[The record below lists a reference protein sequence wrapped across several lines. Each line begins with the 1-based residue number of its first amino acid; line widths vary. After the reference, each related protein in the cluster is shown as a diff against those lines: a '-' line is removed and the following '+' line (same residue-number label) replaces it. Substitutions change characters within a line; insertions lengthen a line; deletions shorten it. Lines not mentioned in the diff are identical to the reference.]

1 MIKIPFGASSKSFLG
16 IDIGTAS
23 IKIVELSKK
32 GERKVLEN
40 YGEISTHEVGEM
52 PFRTGFSPDRNS
64 FSLSAR
70 EISQGVGAI
79 LSEAKIHS
87 RLATFSIPDFSS
99 FFTTIELPPMTR
111 EELPRAVHFE
121 ARQHI
126 PLPLSE
132 VVLDWSVISKET
144 AGPQNAPLKVILVA
158 VPKEVINQYQEI
170 GRLCSLELLALE
182 AEVFGLL
189 RSLIKEDKK
198 AIILV
203 DIGAQSTTVS
213 IVEDGVLKTSHS
225 FDISGNDLSQ
235 SLSQSL
241 QLDFWETEEIKKKH
255 GLTAGAEVS
264 FGQKPISQILLPRVN
279 LMVAEIE
286 QISQNFYQKEGKEIE
301 SIILAGG
308 TALLPGLR
316 EYLASQLRKEV
327 IIGDP
332 FSEIVSPSI
341 LTPVLKEIG
350 PSYAIAVGMAL
361 RGLE

>member
-40 YGEISTHEVGEM
+40 YGEISTHEVGER
-52 PFRTGFSPDRNS
+52 PFRTGFTPEKSS
-64 FSLSAR
+64 FSLSTR
-70 EISQGVGAI
+70 EISQGVLAI
-79 LSEAKIHS
+79 LAEAKINS

-132 VVLDWSVISKET
+132 VVLDWSVIGGAT
-144 AGPQNAPLKVILVA
+144 VDFQGAPLKVILVA

-170 GRLCSLELLALE
+170 GRLCGLKLLALE

-189 RSLIKEDKK
+189 RSLIKEGKK
-198 AIILV
+198 VIILV
-203 DIGAQSTTVS
+203 DVGAQSTTVS
-213 IVEDGVLKTSHS
+213 IVEDRVLKASHS
-225 FDISGNDLSQ
+225 FDIGGNDLSQ

-241 QLDFWETEEIKKKH
+241 EVDFWEAEEIKKKY
-255 GLTAGAEVS
+255 GLTAGAEAS
-264 FGQKPISQILLPRVN
+264 LGQKPTSQILLPRVN
-279 LMVAEIE
+279 LMITEIE

-301 SIILAGG
+301 SILLAGG
-308 TALLPGLR
+308 AALLPGLK
-316 EYLASQLRKEV
+316 EYFASQLRKEV

-332 FSEIVSPSI
+332 FSEIVCPSI